1 MIITNPNR
9 TVQLIKE
16 LVDVWD
22 ASVKATHTFIEDK
35 DRISLRPFVEEA
47 LRVIDQLIVVYKNR
61 KPVGFMG
68 MEQQKVEMLFLDPVC
83 IGQGIGK
90 MLITKAIYEYG
101 ILYVDVNE
109 QNPNAVNFYKRA
121 GFVVFERKELD
132 DMGNPF
138 PILKMRLYI

>member
-35 DRISLRPFVEEA
+35 DRISLRPFV
-47 LRVIDQLIVVYKNR
+47 
-61 KPVGFMG
+61 
-68 MEQQKVEMLFLDPVC
+68 DPVC

-109 QNPNAVNFYKRA
+109 QNPNAANFYKRA